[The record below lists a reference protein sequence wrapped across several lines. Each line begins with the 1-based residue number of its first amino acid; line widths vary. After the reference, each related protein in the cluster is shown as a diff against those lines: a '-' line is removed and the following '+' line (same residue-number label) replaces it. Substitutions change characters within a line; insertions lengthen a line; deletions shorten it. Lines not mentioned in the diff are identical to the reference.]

1 MVRRFFDNQS
11 AAAILEIKITIS
23 AEEDKFFWVP
33 DKKGSFSVKSTY
45 QERRFRRNRT
55 QVQWDWNKIG
65 KLIIQH
71 SLCLLIWKIA
81 AEALPLRGR
90 TLPFTRSNQLEQ
102 LYCPVSKCNIN
113 CKTSVSGMQIS
124 GKNQFGSSMC
134 ECLVNTILE
143 NG

>member
-65 KLIIQH
+65 KLILQQSVPTNLEDCSGSSSSTGENAPIHQIK
-71 SLCLLIWKIA
+71 STGAIILPRVKVQYKLQNICFWNADIWK
-81 AEALPLRGR
+81 E
-90 TLPFTRSNQLEQ
+90 
-102 LYCPVSKCNIN
+102 
-113 CKTSVSGMQIS
+113 SVWLL
-124 GKNQFGSSMC
+124 N
-134 ECLVNTILE
+134 V
-143 NG
+143 